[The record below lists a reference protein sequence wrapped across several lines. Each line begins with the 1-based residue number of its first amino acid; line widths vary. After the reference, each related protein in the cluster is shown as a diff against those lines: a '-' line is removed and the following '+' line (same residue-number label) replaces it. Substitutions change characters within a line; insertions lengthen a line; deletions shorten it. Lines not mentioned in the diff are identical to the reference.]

1 MNLLLYIYIFLI
13 GITFGS
19 FFTLAVY
26 RIPRGEDITHT
37 RSYCPKCN
45 HKLSFW
51 DMIPLFSYIFLGA
64 KCRYCKEKIRPRYF
78 ILEFCSGLVFV
89 LFALSIKLN
98 IYTLTAQTIIY
109 FIFGLLYIAGLF
121 IVSGID
127 KEKINI
133 QNEVTLYLTIV
144 EAVYII
150 YLCIVDSASIYR
162 YVIYLLTLV
171 ILTMANTIY
180 YKKKV
185 KNNYTLD
192 CLILLNIMLIFTYE
206 CCSILTVI
214 FTLLAMSIKVLIDKI
229 NNEIEKDYNTH
240 SAVTHYID
248 EYGFVPPFVLMKIFT
263 FGVAS
268 SYCGLLKQSDRQAI
282 AKYFKISDKLL
293 KQILKNLTTIR
304 NVAAH
309 SERLYIYTS
318 KFYLS
323 FKLIDMTYVKLDNIT
338 NLYMVIRCMRKLLTR
353 FNYRN

>member
-1 MNLLLYIYIFLI
+1 MNVILYIYIFLI

-19 FFTLAVY
+19 FFTLAIH
-26 RIPRGEDITHT
+26 RIPRNQDITHT

-51 DMIPLFSYIFLGA
+51 DMIPMLSYIFLRG
-64 KCRYCKEKIRPRYF
+64 KCRYCKTKIAPKYF
-78 ILEFCSGLVFV
+78 FIELLTGLTFV
-89 LFALSIKLN
+89 LFAYSLRLQIFNL
-98 IYTLTAQTIIY
+98 Y
-109 FIFGLLYIAGLF
+109 FICGLLYIAGLF

-229 NNEIEKDYNTH
+229 NQKRANYSKTNKKLPIGFFLC
-240 SAVTHYID
+240 VTNIIT
-248 EYGFVPPFVLMKIFT
+248 LITTNCIIFYK
-263 FGVAS
+263 G
-268 SYCGLLKQSDRQAI
+268 
-282 AKYFKISDKLL
+282 
-293 KQILKNLTTIR
+293 
-304 NVAAH
+304 
-309 SERLYIYTS
+309 
-318 KFYLS
+318 
-323 FKLIDMTYVKLDNIT
+323 
-338 NLYMVIRCMRKLLTR
+338 
-353 FNYRN
+353 

>member
-26 RIPRGEDITHT
+26 RIPRGEDIIHT

-98 IYTLTAQTIIY
+98 IYTLTAQTIVY

-206 CCSILTVI
+206 YCSILTVI

-229 NNEIEKDYNTH
+229 NQKRANYSKTNKKLPIGFFLC
-240 SAVTHYID
+240 VTNIIT
-248 EYGFVPPFVLMKIFT
+248 LITTNCIIFYK
-263 FGVAS
+263 G
-268 SYCGLLKQSDRQAI
+268 
-282 AKYFKISDKLL
+282 
-293 KQILKNLTTIR
+293 
-304 NVAAH
+304 
-309 SERLYIYTS
+309 
-318 KFYLS
+318 
-323 FKLIDMTYVKLDNIT
+323 
-338 NLYMVIRCMRKLLTR
+338 
-353 FNYRN
+353 

>member
-89 LFALSIKLN
+89 LFALSIRLN

-109 FIFGLLYIAGLF
+109 FILGLLYIAGLF

-133 QNEVTLYLTIV
+133 QNEVTLYLIIV

-150 YLCIVDSASIYR
+150 YLCIVDSANIYR
-162 YVIYLLTLV
+162 YVIYLLTLA
-171 ILTMANTIY
+171 ILSMANTIY
-180 YKKKV
+180 YKKKL
-185 KNNYTLD
+185 KNNYTLE

-214 FTLLAMSIKVLIDKI
+214 FTLLAMSISVLIDKI
-229 NNEIEKDYNTH
+229 NKKRAN
-240 SAVTHYID
+240 
-248 EYGFVPPFVLMKIFT
+248 YGKT
-263 FGVAS
+263 N
-268 SYCGLLKQSDRQAI
+268 K
-282 AKYFKISDKLL
+282 KLP
-293 KQILKNLTTIR
+293 IG
-304 NVAAH
+304 
-309 SERLYIYTS
+309 
-318 KFYLS
+318 FYLCVTNIIT
-323 FKLIDMTYVKLDNIT
+323 LIIT
-338 NLYMVIRCMRKLLTR
+338 NFII
-353 FNYRN
+353 FYR

>member
-1 MNLLLYIYIFLI
+1 MDFVIYFYIFLM

-26 RIPRGEDITHT
+26 RIPLGQDITHN
-37 RSYCPKCN
+37 RSYCPNYN
-45 HKLSFW
+45 HKLSNL
-51 DMIPLFSYIFLGA
+51 DLIPLFSYIFLRG

-78 ILEFCSGLVFV
+78 LLELFSGIVFI
-89 LFALSIKLN
+89 LFALSIKMS
-98 IYTLTAQTIIY
+98 IYTINISKIIY

-121 IVSGID
+121 IISGID

-229 NNEIEKDYNTH
+229 NKKGANYSKTNKKLPIGFFLC
-240 SAVTHYID
+240 VTNIITLLATN
-248 EYGFVPPFVLMKIFT
+248 FIIF
-263 FGVAS
+263 
-268 SYCGLLKQSDRQAI
+268 
-282 AKYFKISDKLL
+282 
-293 KQILKNLTTIR
+293 
-304 NVAAH
+304 
-309 SERLYIYTS
+309 
-318 KFYLS
+318 
-323 FKLIDMTYVKLDNIT
+323 
-338 NLYMVIRCMRKLLTR
+338 
-353 FNYRN
+353 YRG

>member
-26 RIPRGEDITHT
+26 RIPRGEDIIHT

-78 ILEFCSGLVFV
+78 ILEFCSGLVFI

-144 EAVYII
+144 EAEYII

-229 NNEIEKDYNTH
+229 NQKRANYSKTNKKLPIGFFLC
-240 SAVTHYID
+240 VTNIIT
-248 EYGFVPPFVLMKIFT
+248 LITTNCIIFYK
-263 FGVAS
+263 G
-268 SYCGLLKQSDRQAI
+268 
-282 AKYFKISDKLL
+282 
-293 KQILKNLTTIR
+293 
-304 NVAAH
+304 
-309 SERLYIYTS
+309 
-318 KFYLS
+318 
-323 FKLIDMTYVKLDNIT
+323 
-338 NLYMVIRCMRKLLTR
+338 
-353 FNYRN
+353 